1 MTQQFLAEVQLQDL
15 RLMQRQEKFNKVCQE
30 QERMHKHLMNRVKVE
45 PPKDGNLEDYV
56 KFLQQKDAEFS

>member
-1 MTQQFLAEVQLQDL
+1 
-15 RLMQRQEKFNKVCQE
+15 MQRQEKFNKVCQE

-45 PPKDGNLEDYV
+45 PPKEGNLEDYV